1 MAQKYLIDTNV
12 VIYYSKGLIPPLR
25 LPRVSNIFQQS
36 FIISTITQIEVLGW
50 YKISNAEK
58 HQLMHFLNQ
67 ATVLYVDKK
76 IEQTAVALKQMQKID
91 TPDAIIAATCLVY
104 GYTLVTRNQ
113 RDFANIDYLQIY
125 NPFN

>member
-1 MAQKYLIDTNV
+1 MAQKWLIDTNI
-12 VIYYSKGLIPPLR
+12 VIYYANDKIPSR
-25 LPRVSNIFQQS
+25 SVKKVEEIIQQS

-50 YKISNAEK
+50 YKITVAEK
-58 HQLMHFLNQ
+58 RRLTHFLNQ

-76 IEQTAVALKQMQKID
+76 IEQAAVALKQMQKMD

-113 RDFANIDYLQIY
+113 RDFASIDYLQIY

>member
-1 MAQKYLIDTNV
+1 MAQKWLIDTNI
-12 VIYYSKGLIPPLR
+12 VIYYANDKIPNR
-25 LPRVSNIFQQS
+25 SVKKVEEIIQQS

-50 YKISNAEK
+50 YKITVAEK
-58 HQLMHFLNQ
+58 RRLTHFLNQ
-67 ATVLYVDKK
+67 VTVLYVDKK
-76 IEQTAVALKQMQKID
+76 IEQAAVALKQMQKMD

-113 RDFANIDYLQIY
+113 RDFASIDYLQIY

>member
-1 MAQKYLIDTNV
+1 MAQKWLIDTNI
-12 VIYYSKGLIPPLR
+12 VIYYANDKIPNR
-25 LPRVSNIFQQS
+25 SVKKVEEIIQQS

-50 YKISNAEK
+50 YKITVAEK
-58 HQLMHFLNQ
+58 RRLTHFLNQ

-76 IEQTAVALKQMQKID
+76 IEQAAVALKQMQKMD

-113 RDFANIDYLQIY
+113 RDFASIDYLQIY

>member
-1 MAQKYLIDTNV
+1 ML
-12 VIYYSKGLIPPLR
+12 
-25 LPRVSNIFQQS
+25 

-50 YKISNAEK
+50 YKITVAEK
-58 HQLMHFLNQ
+58 RRLTHFLNQ

-76 IEQTAVALKQMQKID
+76 IEQAAVALKQMQKMD

-104 GYTLVTRNQ
+104 GYTLVTRNSK
-113 RDFANIDYLQIY
+113 DFTSIDYLKIY

>member
-1 MAQKYLIDTNV
+1 MAQKWLIDTNI
-12 VIYYSKGLIPPLR
+12 VIYYANDKIPSR
-25 LPRVSNIFQQS
+25 SVKKVEEIIQQS

-50 YKISNAEK
+50 YKITVAEK
-58 HQLMHFLNQ
+58 RRLTHFLNQ

-76 IEQTAVALKQMQKID
+76 IEQAAIALKQMQKMD

-104 GYTLVTRNQ
+104 GYTLVTRNSK
-113 RDFANIDYLQIY
+113 DFTSIDYLKIY

>member
-1 MAQKYLIDTNV
+1 MAQKWLIDTNI
-12 VIYYSKGLIPPLR
+12 VIYYANDKIPSR
-25 LPRVSNIFQQS
+25 SVKKVEEIIQQS

-50 YKISNAEK
+50 YKITVAEK
-58 HQLMHFLNQ
+58 RRLTHFLNQ

-76 IEQTAVALKQMQKID
+76 IEQAAVALKQMQKMD

-113 RDFANIDYLQIY
+113 RDFAGIDYLQIY

>member
-1 MAQKYLIDTNV
+1 MAQKWLIDTNI
-12 VIYYSKGLIPPLR
+12 VIYYANDKIPSR
-25 LPRVSNIFQQS
+25 SVKKVEEIIQQS

-50 YKISNAEK
+50 YKITVAEK
-58 HQLMHFLNQ
+58 RRLTHFLNQ

-76 IEQTAVALKQMQKID
+76 IEQAAVALKQMQKMD

-104 GYTLVTRNQ
+104 GYTLVTRNSK
-113 RDFANIDYLQIY
+113 DFTSIDYLKIY